1 MPDPATY
8 RPKPSHIPTS
18 PGVYRFSDADGRV
31 LYVGKAKNLRA
42 RLSSY
47 FQDPSGLNPRIRT
60 MVYSASAVK
69 WTVVTSE
76 IEALTLEYAWIK
88 EFEPRFN
95 VMYRDDKSYP
105 YLAVSLSEQVPRVY
119 VTRQAKRR
127 GTRYFGPYTKVWA
140 VRETLDMLLR
150 VFPVRTCTAG
160 VYRRAAA
167 SGRPCLLGYIDKC
180 SAPCVGRISPDDH
193 RALVDSLCD
202 FMAGRTQ
209 GITERLH
216 AEMLEAAA
224 AEEFEKA
231 AARRDDLTALATVA
245 EKNTLV
251 LAENVDADVYA
262 LEVDELEA
270 AVQVFYVRAGRV
282 RGHRGW
288 VTDRIDDASPEE
300 LIERLLTQMYGERAD
315 VSLRPRRTKRSV
327 DDIDHLSIDAIPPEI
342 LVPVLPTDSATMTRW
357 LGELRGAKVRLRV
370 PERGA
375 KRTLMDT
382 VHANAEAALK
392 LHRTKRAGDLT
403 ARSAALEELQD
414 NLDLIEAPLRI
425 ECFDVSHTQGTNQV
439 ASMVVFEDAIPRK
452 ADYRHFIIRGENGE
466 GAADDTAAMSEVLRR
481 RFSRLAATIGEQ
493 SPTED
498 DGEPTD
504 DIPTSGAVDPE
515 TGRPQRFA
523 YRPQLVVV
531 DGGLPQVNAAQ
542 RTLDELGVD
551 IPIIGLAKRLEEVW
565 ISGENFPLIL
575 PRTSAALYLLQHL
588 RDESHRF
595 AISFHRKRRSGAMT
609 RSALDN
615 IPGLGPSRQAALL
628 KHFGSVK
635 AIRAASLAELQEVDG
650 VGPALAAA
658 IAAALAPPPA
668 DSQASDHT
676 TSS

>member
-18 PGVYRFSDADGRV
+18 PGVYRFSDGDGRV

-60 MVYSASAVK
+60 MVCSASAVK

-160 VYRRAAA
+160 VYRRAEA
-167 SGRPCLLGYIDKC
+167 SGRPCLLGYINKC

-288 VTDRIDDASPEE
+288 VTDRIDDAEPAE
-300 LIERLLTQMYGERAD
+300 LIERLLTQLYGERAD
-315 VSLRPRRTKRSV
+315 LAIGKGAKRRTKRSV
-327 DDIDHLSIDAIPPEI
+327 DDVDHLSIDAIPPEI
-342 LVPVLPTDSATMTRW
+342 LVPVLPTDPATMTRW

-370 PERGA
+370 PERGP
-375 KRTLMDT
+375 KRTLMNT

-403 ARSAALEELQD
+403 ARSAALEELQE
-414 NLDLIEAPLRI
+414 NLGLDEAPLRI

-439 ASMVVFEDAIPRK
+439 ASMVVFEDAAPRK
-452 ADYRHFIIRGENGE
+452 ADYRHFIIRGEHGD
-466 GAADDTAAMSEVLRR
+466 GASDDTAAMSEVLRR
-481 RFSRLAATIGEQ
+481 RFARLACTATD
-493 SPTED
+493 ED
-498 DGEPTD
+498 AEAD
-504 DIPTSGAVDPE
+504 DVPTSGAVDPD

-551 IPIIGLAKRLEEVW
+551 IPVVGLAKRLEEVW
-565 ISGENFPLIL
+565 IPGDHFPLIL
-575 PRTSAALYLLQHL
+575 PRTSSALYLLQHL

-609 RSALDN
+609 RSALDS
-615 IPGLGPSRQAALL
+615 IPGLGPARQAALL

-635 AIRAASLAELQEVDG
+635 AIRAASPEDLQQVDG

-658 IAAALAPPPA
+658 IAAALRTAP
-668 DSQASDHT
+668 
-676 TSS
+676 